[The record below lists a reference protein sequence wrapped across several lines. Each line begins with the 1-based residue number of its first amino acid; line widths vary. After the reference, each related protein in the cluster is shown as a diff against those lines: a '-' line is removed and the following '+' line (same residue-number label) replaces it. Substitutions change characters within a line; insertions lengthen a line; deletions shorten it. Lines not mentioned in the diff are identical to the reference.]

1 MSVTPVHPPPI
12 AYPSASNAFQNR
24 ARTEFNNKRAAHFE
38 IDLLR
43 PFSRRVSLSLFPPL
57 DLAGERW
64 WDGFIPF
71 LPFWKTR
78 RAAISKYSPFA
89 FEINLSSEF
98 AFTFPRSF
106 DEANAFES
114 VVRSAMKRYVRAP
127 WCFYFIVGLHRR
139 EKTILEWSELRKE
152 VNRDWIYRNRINRI
166 FIYLCTNKAISFE
179 ISSDLLEKYR
189 SFLSYQIIRTY
200 IYIENIIRFERWSI
214 HFIGRIIS

>member
-1 MSVTPVHPPPI
+1 MGWV
-12 AYPSASNAFQNR
+12 YPFFSFLKNSTGR
-24 ARTEFNNKRAAHFE
+24 DFE
-38 IDLLR
+38 IFSVCVWDQFELR
-43 PFSRRVSLSLFPPL
+43 VRFHFSEIFRRGECFWIGRALGDETIRTCSVMFLFY
-57 DLAGERW
+57 R
-64 WDGFIPF
+64 
-71 LPFWKTR
+71 
-78 RAAISKYSPFA
+78 
-89 FEINLSSEF
+89 
-98 AFTFPRSF
+98 
-106 DEANAFES
+106 
-114 VVRSAMKRYVRAP
+114 
-127 WCFYFIVGLHRR
+127 IVGLYRR